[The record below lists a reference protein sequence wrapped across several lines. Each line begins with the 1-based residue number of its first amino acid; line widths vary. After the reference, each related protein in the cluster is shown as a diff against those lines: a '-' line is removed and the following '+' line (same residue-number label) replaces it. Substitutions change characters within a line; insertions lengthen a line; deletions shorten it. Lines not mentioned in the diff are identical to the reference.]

1 MLYSN
6 SRDKLRKEMMNLIP
20 TSNLVAMVQKLALEP
35 QLKNYIIY
43 GGHHKCL
50 GVLLKFFFYVNER
63 DKMFS

>member
-1 MLYSN
+1 
-6 SRDKLRKEMMNLIP
+6 MMNLIP
-20 TSNLVAMVQKLALEP
+20 TSNLVAMVQKLDLEP